1 MVNENEKSLIST
13 RQKTTKVSFI
23 KMDTLYIGGNQYKGI
38 RFNGTDFIIFF
49 CTPPTPSEMHEESV
63 LWNHFLF
70 NQKKIC

>member
-23 KMDTLYIGGNQYKGI
+23 KTDTLYIGGNQYKGI

-49 CTPPTPSEMHEESV
+49 LHTTYTIRNARGKCFVES
-63 LWNHFLF
+63 FSF
-70 NQKKIC
+70 